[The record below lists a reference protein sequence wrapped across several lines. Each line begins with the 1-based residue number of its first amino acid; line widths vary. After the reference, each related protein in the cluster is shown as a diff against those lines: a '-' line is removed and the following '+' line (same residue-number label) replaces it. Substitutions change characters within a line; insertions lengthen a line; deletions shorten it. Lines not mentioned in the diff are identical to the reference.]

1 MSKRKYTKKSSYW
14 NRFEKKEVSKEQSS
28 FEPIMCGDNY
38 YVSEASSKTKPQLFE
53 SKASCGG
60 PITDAL
66 RSADSSSKSRGRLG
80 SRIKAD
86 KFKNISE
93 GILPY
98 NVSVDGIDVRETIEL
113 CQKAYANIPIF
124 RNAIDVMSEFSNSE
138 IYLEGG
144 SETARK
150 FIYKW
155 FEKINLWKL
164 KDQYF
169 REYYRS
175 GNIFFYRIDGEFNK
189 KDLLNLNKVYGA
201 EGNKFLEDGK
211 IPVRYIL
218 LNPYDITANR
228 ATSFDSG
235 AYKKILSEYEL
246 ERLRNPATKED
257 QDIFNSFDLETQ
269 KAIKKGQF
277 NTTGIL
283 VPLDS
288 EKLIFSFYKKQDYE
302 PFAIPFGFPVLDDLN
317 WKIELKKIDQAI
329 SRTIENVV
337 LLITM
342 GTEPDKGG
350 INPHSLS
357 AMQCLFQNESVGRVL
372 VSDYTTKADFVMP
385 DVNKILGP
393 NKYEIVNQDIREGLQ
408 NIIVGKENYS
418 STQIKAQIFLERLK
432 EARNAFINDFIMPQV
447 KILSRKMGFKQYPT
461 VKFQEVDI
469 KDEVQFQRVITRLLE
484 IGVLSPEQGMQAIR
498 TGIFPHADELEPAQE
513 KYLDD
518 REKGMYNPLIG
529 GVPLV
534 EAPGAEE
541 ERDLKEKQINKSANQ
556 KQVIKTD
563 QQQKNNPPK
572 EVGRPTG
579 ATANQ
584 LYSRKDIQSTIQS
597 IEKLRSLGLS
607 ELKSK
612 FKVKRLSKD
621 QNNILDKL
629 IESVVVSN
637 LSEDW
642 EESIKA
648 CVKDPESIDKLT
660 SLQEILEISAK
671 HQLSDYPSAILF
683 HSREKPV

>member
-1 MSKRKYTKKSSYW
+1 
-14 NRFEKKEVSKEQSS
+14 
-28 FEPIMCGDNY
+28 
-38 YVSEASSKTKPQLFE
+38 
-53 SKASCGG
+53 
-60 PITDAL
+60 
-66 RSADSSSKSRGRLG
+66 
-80 SRIKAD
+80 
-86 KFKNISE
+86 
-93 GILPY
+93 
-98 NVSVDGIDVRETIEL
+98 
-113 CQKAYANIPIF
+113 
-124 RNAIDVMSEFSNSE
+124 
-138 IYLEGG
+138 
-144 SETARK
+144 
-150 FIYKW
+150 
-155 FEKINLWKL
+155 
-164 KDQYF
+164 
-169 REYYRS
+169 
-175 GNIFFYRIDGEFNK
+175 
-189 KDLLNLNKVYGA
+189 
-201 EGNKFLEDGK
+201 
-211 IPVRYIL
+211 
-218 LNPYDITANR
+218 
-228 ATSFDSG
+228 
-235 AYKKILSEYEL
+235 
-246 ERLRNPATKED
+246 
-257 QDIFNSFDLETQ
+257 
-269 KAIKKGQF
+269 
-277 NTTGIL
+277 
-283 VPLDS
+283 
-288 EKLIFSFYKKQDYE
+288 
-302 PFAIPFGFPVLDDLN
+302 
-317 WKIELKKIDQAI
+317 
-329 SRTIENVV
+329 
-337 LLITM
+337 
-342 GTEPDKGG
+342 
-350 INPHSLS
+350 
-357 AMQCLFQNESVGRVL
+357 
-372 VSDYTTKADFVMP
+372 
-385 DVNKILGP
+385 
-393 NKYEIVNQDIREGLQ
+393 
-408 NIIVGKENYS
+408 
-418 STQIKAQIFLERLK
+418 
-432 EARNAFINDFIMPQV
+432 
-447 KILSRKMGFKQYPT
+447 MGFKQYPT